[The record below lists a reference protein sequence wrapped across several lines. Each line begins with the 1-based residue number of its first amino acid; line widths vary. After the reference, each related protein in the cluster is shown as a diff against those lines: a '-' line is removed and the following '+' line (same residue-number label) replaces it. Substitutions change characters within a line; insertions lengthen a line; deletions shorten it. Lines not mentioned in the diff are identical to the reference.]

1 MQHFEIKQGD
11 CLELM
16 KEIPE
21 KSIDLIL
28 CDLPYGETDASWD
41 KIIDLKKLW
50 AEYER
55 ILKPDG
61 VSCLFSA
68 QKFTTKLIQ
77 SNFKDFKYCWYWL
90 KNNKTGFAYARFQ
103 PMRQIEEVCV
113 FYKKAGRYNPQG
125 IKEYSGGDRSKERI
139 TTELYTI
146 RGMRKQQKY
155 TGYPTHLLKF
165 NSVSSN
171 ERVHSTQKPVD
182 LLKYLIK
189 TYTKEGETVLDN
201 CMGSGSAGVAAVE
214 TGRRFIGYEKNEK
227 YFDIAQNRI
236 ATAGGIYVNN

>member
-11 CLELM
+11 CLKLM

-28 CDLPYGETDASWD
+28 CDLPYGTTDAPWD
-41 KIIDLKKLW
+41 KIIDFKSLW
-50 AEYER
+50 IEYER

-68 QKFTTKLIQ
+68 QPFTTKLIK

-90 KNNKTGFAYARFQ
+90 KNNKTGFAYARYQ
-103 PMRQIEEVCV
+103 PMRQIEEICV
-113 FYKKAGRYNPQG
+113 FYKKAGRYKPQG
-125 IKEYSGGDRSKERI
+125 LKKYKGPDRSKEKI
-139 TTELYTI
+139 MTEIYTM
-146 RGMRKQQKY
+146 RGHKKQQKY
-155 TGYPTHLLKF
+155 TNYPTHILKY

-189 TYTKEGETVLDN
+189 TYTKEGETVFDS
-201 CMGSGSAGVAAVE
+201 CMGSGSTGIAAIE
-214 TGRRFIGYEKNEK
+214 TGRRFIGFEKNEK
-227 YFDIAQNRI
+227 YFNIAAQRI
-236 ATAGGIYVNN
+236 SEKGGIYVN